1 MMALF
6 HDMLIPAIALLQQQ
20 PGITI
25 NLTGFGL
32 LIIILIIG
40 AYNGY
45 QQGLRNIL
53 TIALWSIVAYVL
65 TVQGGDTIVAIINR
79 FWTNL
84 PRLLAFLIG
93 NDPDSVAP
101 FDTLISEQ
109 FQVPLFFRVV
119 AFIGLVLLGTFFNR
133 NAAWKGNPS
142 GREPLAQPL
151 GAFAGALIALIWTN
165 AIVVFWNT
173 FQAEGGQLTGPLTG
187 TLSTILNLL
196 PDLSVLMPSLIT
208 VFFII
213 IFGLILFNF
222 PKVWRA

>member
-6 HDMLIPAIALLQQQ
+6 QDMMTSAIALLQQQ
-20 PGITI
+20 PGLTI

-53 TIALWSIVAYVL
+53 TIALWSIIAYIL

-93 NDPDSVAP
+93 NDPDAVAP
-101 FDTLISEQ
+101 FGTLISDT
-109 FQVPLFFRVV
+109 FQVPLFFRAV
-119 AFIGLVLLGTFFNR
+119 AFIGIVLLGTYFNR
-133 NAAWKGNPS
+133 KAAWKGPP
-142 GREPLAQPL
+142 REALARPL
-151 GAFAGALIALIWTN
+151 GAFVGALIALLWTN
-165 AIVVFWNT
+165 AVVVFWNN
-173 FQAEGGQLTGPLTG
+173 FVAEGGQLTGPLTG
-187 TLSTILNLL
+187 TLATILNLL

-213 IFGLILFNF
+213 IGGLILFNF
-222 PKVWRA
+222 PKVWRP